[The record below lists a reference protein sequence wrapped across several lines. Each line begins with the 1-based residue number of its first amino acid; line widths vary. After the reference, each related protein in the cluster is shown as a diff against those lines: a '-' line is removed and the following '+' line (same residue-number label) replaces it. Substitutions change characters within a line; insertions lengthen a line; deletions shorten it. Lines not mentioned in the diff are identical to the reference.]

1 MFSEKAKRAICI
13 ILAGLMALS
22 VGSVVLSVIF

>member
-1 MFSEKAKRAICI
+1 MFSNKMKKIICF

-22 VGSVVLSVIF
+22 VFAVVFSVIL